1 VDFREKSLK
10 KPHLSSSEMGFRF
23 PRAIRPPCELN
34 PDDTW
39 GRLRFQMDSIQIGR
53 ASQGGERKA
62 KKGTKGSIIWL
73 PGSQTGAYL
82 GVYPI
87 VCRIL
92 PQPQVASF
100 SSLSFS
106 PRKP

>member
-1 VDFREKSLK
+1 LEVTNHQLRFVINTLLKIFGSVEKSLK
-10 KPHLSSSEMGFRF
+10 KPHLSSSEMGFHF

-62 KKGTKGSIIWL
+62 KKGQGE
-73 PGSQTGAYL
+73 A
-82 GVYPI
+82 
-87 VCRIL
+87 
-92 PQPQVASF
+92 
-100 SSLSFS
+100 
-106 PRKP
+106 

>member
-1 VDFREKSLK
+1 LEVTNHQLRLVINTLLKIFGSVDFREKSLK

-39 GRLRFQMDSIQIGR
+39 GRLRFQMDSIQIGG

-62 KKGTKGSIIWL
+62 KKGQGE
-73 PGSQTGAYL
+73 A
-82 GVYPI
+82 
-87 VCRIL
+87 
-92 PQPQVASF
+92 
-100 SSLSFS
+100 
-106 PRKP
+106 